1 MQGWVCGAG
10 TGMLGV
16 LLLLTGFALLGE
28 RDTIVETV
36 VKAALDLT
44 NAKSLGFRFFVRTAL
59 LQLYHKFTVLHRW
72 SRQSRSRSSS
82 LSLRLSTMRNSS
94 PELTTSLFWW
104 SAALTPTGRTDTSG
118 TSTGETERMR
128 KNDLDIFYSV

>member
-36 VKAALDLT
+36 VQAAPDLT
-44 NAKSLGFRFFVRTAL
+44 NAKSLGSRFFVR
-59 LQLYHKFTVLHRW
+59 
-72 SRQSRSRSSS
+72 
-82 LSLRLSTMRNSS
+82 
-94 PELTTSLFWW
+94 
-104 SAALTPTGRTDTSG
+104 SAMLIPLVYNIA
-118 TSTGETERMR
+118 
-128 KNDLDIFYSV
+128 